1 MITLVKDPISLDLIK
16 LFDLLKY
23 LIYKSSA

>member
-23 LIYKSSA
+23 LIYKSNA